1 MESIDELYD
10 EAFGAEGAQVW
21 AETPALAEPAIHV
34 FIYPPRPARP
44 FFTLVTGGISDEP
57 LPVPP
62 GREAFRHIE
71 LVMYVTPAWTS
82 PDTSADGAERTW
94 LLDLLRGL
102 GRIAHERQIHY
113 RPGDSIPN
121 LTEPPTRYVPSTLL
135 AAALILPL
143 PDFDT
148 PLADKLAAAHGV
160 TLLRVVPIT
169 ASELELKKAQ
179 GSSALLEHFHAIGN
193 PVAVEPQ
200 RASLV

>member
-1 MESIDELYD
+1 METIDDLYD

-34 FIYPPRPARP
+34 FIYPPRPTRP

-57 LPVPP
+57 LPAPP

-71 LVMYVTPAWTS
+71 LVMYVTPGWTS
-82 PDTSADGAERTW
+82 PDTAADGAERTW

-121 LTEPPTRYVPSTLL
+121 LTEPPTRYVPSTEL
-135 AAALILPL
+135 AAALILSL
-143 PDFDT
+143 PDFDAAFADR
-148 PLADKLAAAHGV
+148 LAKAHGV

-169 ASELELKKAQ
+169 AAELALKKAE
-179 GSSALLEHFHAIGN
+179 GSSALLARFREKEVS
-193 PVAVEPQ
+193 VAVDSP
-200 RASLV
+200 RASVV